1 MSNIDP
7 SKLDEMVD
15 EYQQGKQTVERLS
28 EVEKFVKEQKQSQQ
42 NQRAQEIYNAT
53 MKEATEIVKSEAGLE
68 VSDRVI
74 KGYITSYADDDPA
87 LAQAYANREKD
98 PDAYTKALKK
108 VAEEAKK
115 DLGGNTDGQFARA
128 TMSASGHRETAPEL
142 AEERQKVQARIA
154 KMSRSEFE
162 AFKKNELPELSAK
175 GVL

>member
-1 MSNIDP
+1 MASNQSLSLSYPSFFLSVAASASAGFLLAYKILRMST
-7 SKLDEMVD
+7 KEMAV
-15 EYQQGKQTVERLS
+15 
-28 EVEKFVKEQKQSQQ
+28 
-42 NQRAQEIYNAT
+42 
-53 MKEATEIVKSEAGLE
+53 
-68 VSDRVI
+68 
-74 KGYITSYADDDPA
+74 
-87 LAQAYANREKD
+87 
-98 PDAYTKALKK
+98 K

-115 DLGGNTDGQFARA
+115 DLGSNTDGQFARA